1 MVMVYWNDFVFLPM
15 VWVFPV
21 ERVLLHNV
29 GQARLVGEEESQVGG
44 QDAVL
49 HVADHCLVLLR
60 VQVAQQV
67 VLLLITKSD
76 FAFLPPAVG
85 LTLPLQSDGFPSLRL
100 HTSQLMAKRCRS

>member
-1 MVMVYWNDFVFLPM
+1 MVYWNDFVFLPM
-15 VWVFPV
+15 VWVLPV

-49 HVADHCLVLLR
+49 HVADHRLVLLR

-67 VLLLITKSD
+67 VLLLSTN
-76 FAFLPPAVG
+76 FNFN
-85 LTLPLQSDGFPSLRL
+85 FN
-100 HTSQLMAKRCRS
+100 